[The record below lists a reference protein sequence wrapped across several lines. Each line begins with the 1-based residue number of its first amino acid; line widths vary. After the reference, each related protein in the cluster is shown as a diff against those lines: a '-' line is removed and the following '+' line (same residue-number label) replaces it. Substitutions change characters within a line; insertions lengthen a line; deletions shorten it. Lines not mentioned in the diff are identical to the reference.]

1 MRPSRSSLATLVL
14 AAAPW
19 GSKAAFLLRGQPT
32 NRQLETVLDLPGVS
46 VNVNDNGD
54 VVVETPWASVV
65 TGDNGTHVHGPTPQT
80 LGSLTCETLGPWD
93 TDAEP
98 TCTTAL
104 PAFFEATATF
114 GQDDKPKD
122 RKKVMDDFCGVPC
135 GEVWTSGVVA
145 ENLNCP
151 TPDSDQEQEQEQDQ
165 DDNDSNDTVDVSDD
179 GVVVDVPGAA
189 VSTTPGGG
197 VNVQAPGTSVT
208 RNPST
213 GQVQVEAPGSVSV
226 NTANGPVAADSTTT
240 TKTKPAKTLQNDNNN
255 DNNINNKA
263 TSSSSSSSSSKKG
276 QPTYP
281 ADYPG
286 LRMGCIK
293 DKKDNEY
300 CAVKRASVTVAAAS
314 TSTKKKA
321 ADAADAAA
329 NAPACDFYLSCCY
342 AQYAAMFGEIPEPF
356 MEEVESACPGSK
368 AFLEGDLCTE

>member
-1 MRPSRSSLATLVL
+1 MRPSRSSLATLFL

-19 GSKAAFLLRGQPT
+19 GSYAAFLLRGQPT

-54 VVVETPWASVV
+54 VVVETPWASVN
-65 TGDNGTHVHGPTPQT
+65 NGTHVHGPTPQS
-80 LGSLTCETLGPWD
+80 LGSLTCETLGSWD

-104 PAFFEATATF
+104 PAFFDATATF
-114 GQDDKPKD
+114 GQGDKPKD
-122 RKKVMDDFCGVPC
+122 RKKEMDDFCGVPC

-145 ENLNCP
+145 ENLSCP
-151 TPDSDQEQEQEQDQ
+151 TPEQEQEQEQ

-179 GVVVDVPGAA
+179 GVVADVPGAA
-189 VSTTPGGG
+189 VNTTPGGG

-213 GQVQVEAPGSVSV
+213 GQVQVEAPGGLTV

-240 TKTKPAKTLQNDNNN
+240 TETKPAKTLQSSNN
-255 DNNINNKA
+255 DKA
-263 TSSSSSSSSSKKG
+263 TTSSSTSSSSKKG

-314 TSTKKKA
+314 TSTKKEA

-342 AQYAAMFGEIPEPF
+342 AQYAAMFGKIPETF
-356 MEEVESACPGSK
+356 MEKVESACPGSK